1 MQLHLVRR
9 DPSTRT
15 LAWRLRSQ
23 GFDHRARQ
31 GADAAGWMADTSAD
45 GSWPERRRPGRG
57 AGPGTFS
64 SAVSSHL
71 NVPNGMV
78 GTERTRYRAVVD
90 KYMTGEC
97 TAAIAPICRA
107 VAAKLVAEISRG
119 APVDVVGGLAKP
131 CR

>member
-31 GADAAGWMADTSAD
+31 GRTLPGGWLTPVRTAVGLSAYVLAAALDLD
-45 GSWPERRRPGRG
+45 
-57 AGPGTFS
+57 TFS

-78 GTERTRYRAVVD
+78 GAERARYRAVVD
-90 KYMTGEC
+90 KYMTGER
-97 TAAIAPICRA
+97 TAAIEPICRA